1 MSRWV
6 VRRVKLE
13 PNRIRLY
20 NPLSGLFFISAIIVN
35 LHKKYCMVFATLCAD
50 ALLLIIVSSFR
61 ESESHFLYQ
70 NKAQVAVFNPHHTGL
85 SEAGIV

>member
-6 VRRVKLE
+6 VGRVKLG

-50 ALLLIIVSSFR
+50 PLLLIIISS
-61 ESESHFLYQ
+61 SKQSTSHFFYP
-70 NKAQVAVFNPHHTGL
+70 NKAQEAIFSPYQTGL
-85 SEAGIV
+85 LKVGIV